1 VRRQTEWNRR
11 ALLGALLVVGAAGAL
26 AAPRGQAWAR
36 GAAQDPPVD
45 VGLDP
50 GHSDA
55 DVGAAG
61 GGLREV
67 DLTLALAQRIRPLL
81 EAQGLRVALSR
92 TDNQPLTAMTHPN
105 VDTRTR
111 LEQEARIAAVTPAR
125 IFVSVH
131 FNGHPNA
138 AIRGTETYYNG
149 DNFGPDSRRLAAALQ
164 AHVVGELRAAGVDAP
179 DRGVKEDLT
188 AGKPYGH
195 FFSLR
200 GPQPSAL
207 VEGLFLSNPQ
217 DLAALRQDATLDA
230 LARGY
235 AEGIRA
241 YFAAP

>member
-1 VRRQTEWNRR
+1 VQRKTEWTVR
-11 ALLGALLVVGAAGAL
+11 ALLAALLVVALAGAL
-26 AAPRGQAWAR
+26 AAPHGAAWAR
-36 GAAQDPPVD
+36 GPAQDGPAD

-81 EAQGLRVALSR
+81 EAQGLRVTMSR
-92 TDNQPLTAMTHPN
+92 TDNRPLTAMTHPD
-105 VDTRTR
+105 VTARTR
-111 LEQEARIAAVTPAR
+111 LEQEARIAAVAPAR

-149 DNFGPDSRRLAAALQ
+149 DNFGPESRRLAAALQ
-164 AHVVGELRAAGVDAP
+164 AAIVGELRAVGVNSP

-200 GPQPSAL
+200 GPQPSVL

-241 YFAAP
+241 YFAAQ